1 MVLCVITYT
10 MIRILLISLIT
21 LLLLSCNKK
30 EAIYEP
36 SARVDPYKIYREG
49 IVAFTNNDYFLASKK
64 FSEAELNFAKP
75 RLAAKSSLMAS
86 YSLYGINFYNEAIEN
101 LDRFLKTYPADE
113 NIIYAHYLT
122 AIIYYEQINDEK
134 KDLLP
139 LIKAEEKIDF
149 FLKNYPDTE
158 YAIDLKFK
166 KDLTQN
172 QLAAKELYVAK
183 YYISVQKW
191 IPALNRLKNIIENYD
206 KTIFVEEALHRL
218 VEINYFLGLDEE
230 AKKYATILGYNYN
243 SSEWFSQS
251 YKIFNKNYKLPKIKK
266 VKIKKDNVLKKILN
280 KIKSN

>member
-1 MVLCVITYT
+1 

-218 VEINYFLGLDEE
+218 VEINYFLGLEEE